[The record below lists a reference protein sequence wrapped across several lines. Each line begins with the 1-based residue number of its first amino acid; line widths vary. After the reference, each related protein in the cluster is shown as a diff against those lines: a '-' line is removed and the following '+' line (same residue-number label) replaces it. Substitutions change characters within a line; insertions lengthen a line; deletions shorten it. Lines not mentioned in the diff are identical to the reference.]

1 MGGPFTALLLTL
13 WRIGWDLVD
22 GTHGGP
28 PYISLCNDP
37 RGTALQPNCDI
48 TDAGWLRVLH
58 SRVSR
63 FDPGKYLDE
72 NIDSELRVDY
82 SSDYWALF
90 DVLGTEG
97 CPVEVD

>member
-1 MGGPFTALLLTL
+1 M
-13 WRIGWDLVD
+13 DLVD
-22 GTHGGP
+22 GTHGSA
-28 PYISLCNDP
+28 PYVALCNDP
-37 RGTALQPNCDI
+37 RGTGRLTANAGI

-82 SSDYWALF
+82 SSGYWALF
-90 DVLGTEG
+90 DMLGTEE
-97 CPVEVD
+97 CAIEVSD